1 MAVAWTRLGDHD
13 KAVYYLNEA
22 YQTHSNVLPLLQ
34 VHPMFDPLRSDGFQ
48 ELLHRM
54 ALPI

>member
-1 MAVAWTRLGDHD
+1 MAVAWTSLGDHD